1 MGITSD
7 GSLARPQYIN
17 MNLLFIT
24 LIAAAATTPQTEREN
39 ETRKKVKVGDLLEHH
54 HGVLGEV
61 YASDEETILIE
72 NFHYDGAGPDT
83 FLFVGTEGSPESLP
97 DEDKIFI
104 LDVSGDVFQYR
115 DSRAPVLG
123 RFDGETVTFKMPAN
137 VKVGDLKWIS
147 VYDRKF
153 SIDFGSLTFPDN
165 LGLSKTSEAMK
176 DEEPC
181 DDEDL
186 GELGSGEAHH
196 S

>member
-1 MGITSD
+1 M
-7 GSLARPQYIN
+7 
-17 MNLLFIT
+17 T
-24 LIAAAATTPQTEREN
+24 LCPVVIGLEN
-39 ETRKKVKVGDLLEHH
+39 SV
-54 HGVLGEV
+54 
-61 YASDEETILIE
+61 S
-72 NFHYDGAGPDT
+72 GPDT

-153 SIDFGSLTFPDN
+153 SIDSGSVTFPDN
-165 LGLSKTSEAMK
+165 LVLSKTSK
-176 DEEPC
+176 
-181 DDEDL
+181 
-186 GELGSGEAHH
+186 
-196 S
+196 